1 MLIMEYTTEEYRKQV
16 EREQNAN
23 LANDIGQECAGA
35 ADAIA
40 CKCYFQVLGGEAADA
55 IKLARG
61 ILESLAVIAQKAAAV
76 ASAEADAIPES
87 FGELKRKANIS
98 KDAAIN
104 IAEQCAEELEEFN
117 HEHHE

>member
-1 MLIMEYTTEEYRKQV
+1 MEHNTTELKKQV
-16 EREQNAN
+16 EREHNAG

-40 CKCYFQVLGGEAADA
+40 RQCYFPVLGCDAAEA

-98 KDAAIN
+98 KDAAIG